1 MKKFAAILVMGVML
15 LSVCLFTGCSSDE
28 IVLHIYNW
36 GDYMDESILDEFEAE
51 YNCRVEVKY
60 FTENEA
66 MYADVKNSDI
76 NYDLLFPSDYMIEKM
91 IKEDMLL
98 ELDHSKI
105 PNMTNLD
112 ETYLD
117 ASYDPGNKY
126 SIPYMWGTVG
136 ILYNTEKVDEEI
148 TSWDVLFDEKYKG
161 EVYMLD
167 SVRDSLGVALL
178 ELGYSLNERDEAKV
192 EEAKQL
198 LMDQKAKGIVRAYDV
213 DNIKRDMASGIGTLG
228 VVYSGDAV
236 VAMEDSDSLAY
247 ALPENG
253 TNIWYDAVVIPKN
266 SENPDLAHS
275 FIDFLCRGD
284 IAKRNVDEIGYCT
297 PNKLAYDMLDDEIKN
312 DKSIYPDGD
321 YIAKCEVF
329 QDLGDLTEKY
339 DEMWMVITGS

>member
-15 LSVCLFTGCSSDE
+15 LSVCLFAGCSSDE
-28 IVLHIYNW
+28 NVLHIYNW
-36 GDYMDESILDEFEAE
+36 GDYMDESIIAEFEAE
-51 YNCRVEVKY
+51 YNCRVEIKY

-105 PNMTNLD
+105 PNMANLD

-178 ELGYSLNERDEAKV
+178 ELGYSMNERDEAKV

-198 LMDQKAKGIVRAYDV
+198 LIDQKTKGIVRAYDV

-266 SENPDLAHS
+266 SENPDLAAQLYK
-275 FIDFLCRGD
+275 FPVQRG
-284 IAKRNVDEIGYCT
+284 Y
-297 PNKLAYDMLDDEIKN
+297 
-312 DKSIYPDGD
+312 S
-321 YIAKCEVF
+321 
-329 QDLGDLTEKY
+329 
-339 DEMWMVITGS
+339 

>member
-1 MKKFAAILVMGVML
+1 MKKFTALLVMGIML
-15 LSVCLFTGCSSDE
+15 LSVCLFTGCSGNE
-28 IVLHIYNW
+28 NVLHVYNW
-36 GDYMDESILDEFEAE
+36 GDYMDESIISEFEAE
-51 YNCRVEVKY
+51 YNCRVEIKY

-76 NYDLLFPSDYMIEKM
+76 NYDVLFPSDYMIEKM
-91 IKEDMLL
+91 INEDMLL

-105 PNMTNLD
+105 SNLVNMD
-112 ETYLD
+112 EAYMD

-126 SIPYMWGTVG
+126 SVPYMWGTVG
-136 ILYNTEKVDEEI
+136 ILYNTEKVNGDI
-148 TSWDVLFDEKYKG
+148 TSWDVLFDEQYKG

-178 ELGYSLNERDEAKV
+178 KLGYSMNERDESKV
-192 EEAKQL
+192 NEAKEL
-198 LMDQKAKGIVRAYDV
+198 LIKQKKDGIVRAYDV
-213 DNIKRDMASGIGTLG
+213 DNIKKDMASGIGTLG

-236 VAMEDSDSLAY
+236 VAMADNEALSY
-247 ALPENG
+247 ALPEGG

-266 SENPDLAHS
+266 SDNSDLAHG

-297 PNKLAYDMLDDEIKN
+297 PNKLAYDMLDDEIKD
-312 DKSIYPDGD
+312 DKRIYPDAQ
-321 YIAKCEVF
+321 YIEKCEVF
-329 QDLGDLTEKY
+329 QDLGELTEKY

>member
-1 MKKFAAILVMGVML
+1 
-15 LSVCLFTGCSSDE
+15 
-28 IVLHIYNW
+28 
-36 GDYMDESILDEFEAE
+36 
-51 YNCRVEVKY
+51 
-60 FTENEA
+60 
-66 MYADVKNSDI
+66 
-76 NYDLLFPSDYMIEKM
+76 
-91 IKEDMLL
+91 MLL

-105 PNMTNLD
+105 PNMANLD

-178 ELGYSLNERDEAKV
+178 ELGYSMNERDEAKV

-198 LMDQKAKGIVRAYDV
+198 LIDQKAKGIVRAYDV

-236 VAMEDSDSLAY
+236 VAMDDSDSLAY

-312 DKSIYPDGD
+312 DKTIYPDAE
-321 YIAKCEVF
+321 YIEKCEVF

>member
-1 MKKFAAILVMGVML
+1 
-15 LSVCLFTGCSSDE
+15 
-28 IVLHIYNW
+28 
-36 GDYMDESILDEFEAE
+36 
-51 YNCRVEVKY
+51 
-60 FTENEA
+60 
-66 MYADVKNSDI
+66 
-76 NYDLLFPSDYMIEKM
+76 MIEKM

-105 PNMTNLD
+105 PNMANLD

-178 ELGYSLNERDEAKV
+178 ELGYSMNERDEAKV

-198 LMDQKAKGIVRAYDV
+198 LIDQKAKGIVRAYDV

-236 VAMEDSDSLAY
+236 VAMDDSDSLAY

-266 SENPDLAHS
+266 SEIQILRTA
-275 FIDFLCRGD
+275 L
-284 IAKRNVDEIGYCT
+284 
-297 PNKLAYDMLDDEIKN
+297 
-312 DKSIYPDGD
+312 
-321 YIAKCEVF
+321 
-329 QDLGDLTEKY
+329 
-339 DEMWMVITGS
+339 

>member
-1 MKKFAAILVMGVML
+1 MKKFVAILVMGVML
-15 LSVCLFTGCSSDE
+15 LSVCLFAGCSSDE
-28 IVLHIYNW
+28 NVLHIYNW
-36 GDYMDESILDEFEAE
+36 GDYMDESIIAEFEAE
-51 YNCRVEVKY
+51 YNCRVEIKY

-105 PNMTNLD
+105 PNMANLD

-178 ELGYSLNERDEAKV
+178 ELGYSMNERDEAKV

-198 LMDQKAKGIVRAYDV
+198 LIDQKAKGIVRAYDV

-236 VAMEDSDSLAY
+236 VAMDDSDSLAY

-266 SENPDLAHS
+266 SENPDLAMLP
-275 FIDFLCRGD
+275 FLC
-284 IAKRNVDEIGYCT
+284 
-297 PNKLAYDMLDDEIKN
+297 L
-312 DKSIYPDGD
+312 
-321 YIAKCEVF
+321 
-329 QDLGDLTEKY
+329 
-339 DEMWMVITGS
+339 